1 MLRADDRIRR
11 WWYARQARP
20 VSNASESSNLQR
32 GRIFTRIPAAWPQ
45 RVHAR
50 SYCFARP
57 RPCLCNRMREESIL
71 IVEDNED
78 FRGLVRIAL
87 EQEGFTVREARDGR
101 EALDTLQE
109 SGSSHC
115 LMLMDLMMP
124 GMTCWELVS
133 AVRGDPLLRN
143 NPIIV
148 TTVAPEDAPS
158 GIDAILAKP
167 FGLDSNCAVQH
178 KAGAPV

>member
-1 MLRADDRIRR
+1 
-11 WWYARQARP
+11 
-20 VSNASESSNLQR
+20 
-32 GRIFTRIPAAWPQ
+32 
-45 RVHAR
+45 
-50 SYCFARP
+50 
-57 RPCLCNRMREESIL
+57 MREESVL

-78 FRGLVRIAL
+78 LRGLVRIAL

-101 EALDTLQE
+101 EALATLQE

-124 GMTCWELVS
+124 GMTGWELVS

-148 TTVAPEDAPS
+148 TTAVPEDAPS

-167 FGLDSNCAVQH
+167 FGLDSLVRTVEQYCSRTSQH
-178 KAGAPV
+178 APAPAPVLMCLRNRTLGVPCGLRHTISLQAQQG

>member
-1 MLRADDRIRR
+1 MLVCTPSAAGVKRERTFEPPKQADFHTNTC
-11 WWYARQARP
+11 
-20 VSNASESSNLQR
+20 S
-32 GRIFTRIPAAWPQ
+32 WPK
-45 RVHAR
+45 RVDAR

-57 RPCLCNRMREESIL
+57 RPYPCNRMREESIL

-101 EALDTLQE
+101 EALDMLQE

-133 AVRGDPLLRN
+133 AVRGDPFLRN

-158 GIDAILAKP
+158 GI
-167 FGLDSNCAVQH
+167 
-178 KAGAPV
+178 